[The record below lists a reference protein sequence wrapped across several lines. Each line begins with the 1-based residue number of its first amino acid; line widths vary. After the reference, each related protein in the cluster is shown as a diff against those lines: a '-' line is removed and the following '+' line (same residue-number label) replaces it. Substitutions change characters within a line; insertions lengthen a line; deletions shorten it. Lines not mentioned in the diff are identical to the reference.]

1 MKAFFLFAI
10 LASVTLAAAAQTA
23 DKTSAV
29 KHVDVKQAE
38 KLISDHK
45 VIILDVRTPG
55 EFKSGHI
62 AGATN
67 IDFNSRDFEK
77 AIATLPKTNSYLVHC
92 AVGGR
97 STHSLKLFE
106 KNDFKSIY
114 HLDGGI
120 QAWEKAG
127 LPTEK

>member
-1 MKAFFLFAI
+1 MKIFLLLAI
-10 LASVTLAAAAQTA
+10 LVLGALAAAAQTP
-23 DKTSAV
+23 DKTGAV
-29 KHVDVKQAE
+29 KHVDAKQAE

-45 VIILDVRTPG
+45 VTILDIRTPG

-67 IDFNSRDFEK
+67 IDFNSPDFEK
-77 AIATLPKTNSYLVHC
+77 AITRLSKTNSYLVHC

-97 STHSLKLFE
+97 STRSLKLFE
-106 KNDFKSIY
+106 KNHFDSIY